1 MELSKYFDHTNLNPN
16 AVESDIIKLADE
28 AKKLNV
34 KSVCVNPSFVKLT
47 HELLKD
53 SDVEVCTVVGFPLGQ
68 NTTAT
73 KVFETKDAI
82 ENGADEIDMVI
93 NIGKLIGGDTEYVLN
108 EIRNIKKVCGERIL
122 KCIIETALL
131 TDEEIL
137 SASKLVMESG
147 ADFVKT
153 STGFSKRGA
162 SVHDILHIKSV
173 VSGEC
178 GIKAA
183 GGIKD
188 KKFAL
193 ELIEAGATRIGA
205 SKSSSILM
213 QN

>member
-16 AVESDIIKLADE
+16 AVESDIIKLVDE

-34 KSVCVNPSFVKLT
+34 KSVCVNPSFVKLS

-93 NIGKLIGGDTEYVLN
+93 NVGKLIQGDTEYVSN
-108 EIRNIKKVCGERIL
+108 EIKNIKKVCGERIL

-137 SASKLVMESG
+137 SVSKIAMESG

-153 STGFSKRGA
+153 STGFSTRGA
-162 SVHDILHIKSV
+162 SVHDILLIKSV

-183 GGIKD
+183 GGIRD
-188 KKFAL
+188 KKFAMD
-193 ELIEAGATRIGA
+193 LIEAGATRIGA
-205 SKSSSILM
+205 SKSSSILT

>member
-1 MELSKYFDHTNLNPN
+1 MKLSKYFDHTNLNPN
-16 AVESDIIKLADE
+16 AVKSDIIKLIEE
-28 AKKLNV
+28 AKQLDV
-34 KSVCVNPSFVKLT
+34 KSVCINPSFVNLA
-47 HELLKD
+47 HDMLKD
-53 SDVEVCTVVGFPLGQ
+53 CDIKVCTVIGFPLGQ
-68 NTTAT
+68 NTTET

-93 NIGKLIGGDTEYVLN
+93 NIGKLIDGDAEYVLN
-108 EIRNIKKVCGERIL
+108 EIKRIKKVCGERIL

-162 SVHDILHIKSV
+162 SVHDILLIKSV

-178 GIKAA
+178 EIKAA
-183 GGIKD
+183 GGIRD
-188 KKFAL
+188 KKFAM

-205 SKSSSILM
+205 SKSSSILA
-213 QN
+213 

>member
-16 AVESDIIKLADE
+16 AVESDIIKLVDE

-34 KSVCVNPSFVKLT
+34 KSICVNPSFVKLA

-93 NIGKLIGGDTEYVLN
+93 NVGKLIQGDTEYVSN
-108 EIRNIKKVCGERIL
+108 EIKNIKKVCGERIL

-137 SASKLVMESG
+137 LASKIVLESG

-153 STGFSKRGA
+153 STGFSTRGA
-162 SVHDILHIKSV
+162 SVHDILLIKSV

-183 GGIKD
+183 GGIRD
-188 KKFAL
+188 KKFAMD
-193 ELIEAGATRIGA
+193 LIEAGATRIGA
-205 SKSSSILM
+205 SKSSSTLA

>member
-16 AVESDIIKLADE
+16 AVESDIIKLVDE

-34 KSVCVNPSFVKLT
+34 KSVCVNPSFVKLS

-93 NIGKLIGGDTEYVLN
+93 NVGKLIQGDTKYVSN
-108 EIRNIKKVCGERIL
+108 EIKNIKKVCGERIL

-137 SASKLVMESG
+137 SASKIVMESG

-153 STGFSKRGA
+153 STGFSTRGA
-162 SVHDILHIKSV
+162 SFHDILLIKSV

-183 GGIKD
+183 GGIRD
-188 KKFAL
+188 KKFAMD
-193 ELIEAGATRIGA
+193 LIEAGATRIGA
-205 SKSSSILM
+205 SKSSSILT